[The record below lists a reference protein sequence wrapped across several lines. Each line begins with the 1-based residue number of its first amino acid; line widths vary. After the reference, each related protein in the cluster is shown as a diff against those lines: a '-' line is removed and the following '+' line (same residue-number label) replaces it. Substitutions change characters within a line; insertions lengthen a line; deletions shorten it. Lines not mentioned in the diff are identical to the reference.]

1 MKNNSIK
8 WFANSFLMRF
18 DLYKPRLSEYIGMT
32 HCEGFSINFI
42 SWSQLDEVIMPSRT
56 NLDILLSGAIPHNSA
71 ELID

>member
-1 MKNNSIK
+1 
-8 WFANSFLMRF
+8 
-18 DLYKPRLSEYIGMT
+18 MT